1 MLFKGSNNV
10 LYKLV
15 KIITRL
21 NGIMARDRSITTDDI
36 KQYYFKMPR
45 SHRSIRRLYSELK
58 EKFPKKKIPSLAT
71 IFRHSKQEGWIH
83 EANMVDV
90 KTNEKTL
97 DKIAE
102 KKSVELTDLTD
113 KLKATSNEALQK
125 VLTALQ
131 SGIVSNLEK
140 PSDLLNMTKVGVES
154 SKLANLLE
162 GNPTSISG
170 NVAIDT
176 DDVVALKKHIA
187 DLYQSINDDLFV
199 KQQEEMKKKFN

>member
-1 MLFKGSNNV
+1 MRYL
-10 LYKLV
+10 
-15 KIITRL
+15 TTL

-45 SHRSIRRLYSELK
+45 SHRSIRRLHAELK
-58 EKFPKKKIPSLAT
+58 EKFAGKKKIPSLAT
-71 IFRHSKQEGWIH
+71 IFRHSKQEGWLQ

-90 KTNEKTL
+90 KTNEKTI

-113 KLKATSNEALQK
+113 KLKQTSNEALQK

-131 SGIVSNLEK
+131 SGVGSNLEK
-140 PSDLLNMTKVGVES
+140 PIDLLNLTKVGVES

-170 NVAIDT
+170 NIQIDT
-176 DDVVALKKHIA
+176 DDVVALKKHIQ
-187 DLYQSINDDLFV
+187 DLYTSINDDLFI

>member
-1 MLFKGSNNV
+1 MRYL
-10 LYKLV
+10 
-15 KIITRL
+15 TTL

-45 SHRSIRRLYSELK
+45 SHRSIRRLHAELK
-58 EKFPKKKIPSLAT
+58 EKFAGKKKIPSLAT
-71 IFRHSKQEGWIH
+71 IFRHSKQEGWLQ

-90 KTNEKTL
+90 KTNEKTI

-113 KLKATSNEALQK
+113 KLKETSNEALQK

-131 SGIVSNLEK
+131 NGVGNNLEK
-140 PSDLLNMTKVGVES
+140 PVDLLNLTKVGVES

-170 NVAIDT
+170 NIQIDT
-176 DDVVALKKHIA
+176 DDVVALKKHIQ
-187 DLYQSINDDLFV
+187 DLYASINEDLLI

>member
-1 MLFKGSNNV
+1 
-10 LYKLV
+10 
-15 KIITRL
+15 
-21 NGIMARDRSITTDDI
+21 MARDRSITTDDI

-71 IFRHSKQEGWIH
+71 IFRHSKQEGWLK

-97 DKIAE
+97 EKIAE
-102 KKSVELTDLTD
+102 KKSIELTELTD
-113 KLKATSNEALQK
+113 KLKATSHEALQK

-131 SGIVSNLEK
+131 SGIGNNLEK
-140 PSDLLNMTKVGVES
+140 PIDLLNLTKVGVES

-170 NVAIDT
+170 NIQIDT
-176 DDVVALKKHIA
+176 DDVVALKKHIQ
-187 DLYQSINDDLFV
+187 DLYASINEDLLI

>member
-1 MLFKGSNNV
+1 
-10 LYKLV
+10 
-15 KIITRL
+15 
-21 NGIMARDRSITTDDI
+21 
-36 KQYYFKMPR
+36 
-45 SHRSIRRLYSELK
+45 
-58 EKFPKKKIPSLAT
+58 
-71 IFRHSKQEGWIH
+71 
-83 EANMVDV
+83 MVDV

-131 SGIVSNLEK
+131 SGVVSDLEK

-187 DLYQSINDDLFV
+187 DLYQSINDDLFI

>member
-1 MLFKGSNNV
+1 MRYL
-10 LYKLV
+10 
-15 KIITRL
+15 TTL

-45 SHRSIRRLYSELK
+45 SHRSIRRLHAELK
-58 EKFPKKKIPSLAT
+58 EKFAGKKKIPSLAT
-71 IFRHSKQEGWIH
+71 IFRHSKQEGWLQ

-90 KTNEKTL
+90 KTNEKTI

-113 KLKATSNEALQK
+113 KLKQTSNEALQK

-131 SGIVSNLEK
+131 SGVGSNLEK
-140 PSDLLNMTKVGVES
+140 PIDLLNLTKVGVES

-170 NVAIDT
+170 NIQIDT
-176 DDVVALKKHIA
+176 DDVVALKKHIQ
-187 DLYQSINDDLFV
+187 DLYASINEDLLI

>member
-1 MLFKGSNNV
+1 
-10 LYKLV
+10 
-15 KIITRL
+15 
-21 NGIMARDRSITTDDI
+21 MARDRSITTDDI

-45 SHRSIRRLYSELK
+45 SHRSIRRLHSELI

-131 SGIVSNLEK
+131 SGVVSDLEK

-170 NVAIDT
+170 NVSIDT

-187 DLYQSINDDLFV
+187 DLYQSINDDLFI

>member
-1 MLFKGSNNV
+1 
-10 LYKLV
+10 
-15 KIITRL
+15 
-21 NGIMARDRSITTDDI
+21 MARDRSITTDDI

-45 SHRSIRRLYSELK
+45 SHRSIRRLHAELK
-58 EKFPKKKIPSLAT
+58 EKFAGKKKIPSLAT
-71 IFRHSKQEGWIH
+71 IFRHSKQEGWLQ

-90 KTNEKTL
+90 KTNEKTI

-113 KLKATSNEALQK
+113 KLKQTSNEALQK

-131 SGIVSNLEK
+131 RGIGNNLEK
-140 PSDLLNMTKVGVES
+140 PIDLLNLTKVGVES

-162 GNPTSISG
+162 GNPTSING
-170 NVAIDT
+170 NIQIDT
-176 DDVVALKKHIA
+176 DDVVALKKHIQ
-187 DLYQSINDDLFV
+187 DLYASINEDLLI

>member
-1 MLFKGSNNV
+1 MRYL
-10 LYKLV
+10 
-15 KIITRL
+15 TTL

-45 SHRSIRRLYSELK
+45 SHRSIRRLHAELK
-58 EKFPKKKIPSLAT
+58 EKFAGKKKIPSLAT
-71 IFRHSKQEGWIH
+71 IFRHSKQEGWLQ

-90 KTNEKTL
+90 KTNEKTI

-113 KLKATSNEALQK
+113 KLKQTSNEALQK

-131 SGIVSNLEK
+131 RGIGNNLEK
-140 PSDLLNMTKVGVES
+140 PIDLLNLTKVGVES

-162 GNPTSISG
+162 GNPTSING
-170 NVAIDT
+170 NIQIDT
-176 DDVVALKKHIA
+176 DDVVALKKHIQ
-187 DLYQSINDDLFV
+187 DLYASINEDLLI

>member
-1 MLFKGSNNV
+1 
-10 LYKLV
+10 
-15 KIITRL
+15 
-21 NGIMARDRSITTDDI
+21 MARDRSITTDDI

-45 SHRSIRRLYSELK
+45 SHRSIRRLHAELK
-58 EKFPKKKIPSLAT
+58 EKFAGKKKIPSLAT
-71 IFRHSKQEGWIH
+71 IFRHSKQEGWLQ

-90 KTNEKTL
+90 KTNEKTI

-113 KLKATSNEALQK
+113 KLKQTTNEALQK

-131 SGIVSNLEK
+131 SGVGSNLEK
-140 PSDLLNMTKVGVES
+140 PIDLLNLTKVGVES

-170 NVAIDT
+170 NIQIDT

-187 DLYQSINDDLFV
+187 DLYQSINDDLFI

>member
-1 MLFKGSNNV
+1 
-10 LYKLV
+10 
-15 KIITRL
+15 
-21 NGIMARDRSITTDDI
+21 MARDRSITTDDI

-45 SHRSIRRLYSELK
+45 SHRSIRRLHAELT

-71 IFRHSKQEGWIH
+71 IFRHSKQEGWLK

-102 KKSVELTDLTD
+102 KKSVEFAELTD
-113 KLKATSNEALQK
+113 KLKATSNEALEK
-125 VLTALQ
+125 VLLALQ
-131 SGIVSNLEK
+131 SGVASDLQK
-140 PSDLLNMTKVGVES
+140 PIDLLNMTKVGVES
-154 SKLANLLE
+154 TKLANLLE

-187 DLYQSINDDLFV
+187 DLYQSINDDLFI
-199 KQQEEMKKKFN
+199 KQQEEMKKKIN

>member
-1 MLFKGSNNV
+1 MRYL
-10 LYKLV
+10 
-15 KIITRL
+15 TTL

-45 SHRSIRRLYSELK
+45 SHRSIRRLHAELK
-58 EKFPKKKIPSLAT
+58 EKFAGKKKIPSLAT
-71 IFRHSKQEGWIH
+71 IFRHSKQEGWMQ

-102 KKSVELTDLTD
+102 KKSIELTELTD
-113 KLKATSNEALQK
+113 KLKATSHEALQK

-131 SGIVSNLEK
+131 SGIGNNLEK
-140 PSDLLNMTKVGVES
+140 PIDLLNLTKVGVES

-170 NVAIDT
+170 NIQIDT
-176 DDVVALKKHIA
+176 DDVVALKKHIQ
-187 DLYQSINDDLFV
+187 DLYASINEDLLI
-199 KQQEEMKKKFN
+199 KQQQEMKKKFN

>member
-1 MLFKGSNNV
+1 MRYL
-10 LYKLV
+10 
-15 KIITRL
+15 TRL

-45 SHRSIRRLYSELK
+45 SHRSIRRLHAELK
-58 EKFPKKKIPSLAT
+58 EKFAGKKKIPSLAT
-71 IFRHSKQEGWIH
+71 IFRHSKQEGWMQ

-102 KKSVELTDLTD
+102 KKSIELTELTD
-113 KLKATSNEALQK
+113 KLKATSHEALQK

-131 SGIVSNLEK
+131 SGIGNNLEK
-140 PSDLLNMTKVGVES
+140 PIDLLNLTKVGVES

-170 NVAIDT
+170 NIQIDT
-176 DDVVALKKHIA
+176 DDVAALKKHIQ
-187 DLYQSINDDLFV
+187 DLYASINEDLLI

>member
-1 MLFKGSNNV
+1 MRYL
-10 LYKLV
+10 
-15 KIITRL
+15 TTL

-45 SHRSIRRLYSELK
+45 SHRSIRRLHAELK
-58 EKFPKKKIPSLAT
+58 EKFAGKKKIPSLAT
-71 IFRHSKQEGWIH
+71 IFRHSKQEGWLQ

-90 KTNEKTL
+90 KTNEKTI

-113 KLKATSNEALQK
+113 KLKETSNEALQK

-131 SGIVSNLEK
+131 NGVGNNLEK
-140 PSDLLNMTKVGVES
+140 PVDLLNLTKVGVES

-170 NVAIDT
+170 NIQIDT
-176 DDVVALKKHIA
+176 DDVVALKKHIQ
-187 DLYQSINDDLFV
+187 DLYTSINDDLFI